1 MFTVKYPVPCF
12 MAQNIYPAAVVDG
25 LSRYVQAPYRQKTLS
40 LRLYDEHPFLWVF
53 VVPPQKRRYA
63 VTISTL
69 LVLRSSVARVSR
81 VACCRQV

>member
-53 VVPPQKRRYA
+53 VVPPQKRRYGSRP
-63 VTISTL
+63 TDDL
-69 LVLRSSVARVSR
+69 NPARVEIVS
-81 VACCRQV
+81 C